1 VELTRTPLLISS
13 IDGGKFVNCGT
24 MSQKYSQIN
33 TSATDLYAER
43 DRLSWAYRTI
53 ALVASWFVLGA
64 YILAPLIF
72 TSTSGNLKPTR
83 NTMVALAVAMLVVG
97 YVGLIMAAFLSRSLL
112 FCFESVALP
121 ALTSSVE
128 GLFSVV
134 MNHALHK
141 VFPVSDTYI
150 VVPLVLVCISVV
162 AFGLW
167 TAFLYRRISSIKRSG
182 GGHPVPLTFQEP
194 STSPGMGYLSR
205 GRRSPS
211 PGMRSPSPG
220 MRLPSPGRRY
230 PSTGMGDSSSTQGL
244 LPPHQQQ
251 YSRG

>member
-1 VELTRTPLLISS
+1 MP
-13 IDGGKFVNCGT
+13 
-24 MSQKYSQIN
+24 QKYSQIN
-33 TSATDLYAER
+33 MSVTDLYAER

-72 TSTSGNLKPTR
+72 TSASENLKPTR
-83 NTMVALAVAMLVVG
+83 NTMVALAAAMLVAG
-97 YVGLIMAAFLSRSLL
+97 YLGLIVTALLSGSLL

-167 TAFLYRRISSIKRSG
+167 TALLYRRIHRIKRAG
-182 GGHPVPLTFQEP
+182 GGRPVPLTFQEP
-194 STSPGMGYLSR
+194 STSSGMGY
-205 GRRSPS
+205 PS
-211 PGMRSPSPG
+211 PGMRYPSPG
-220 MRLPSPGRRY
+220 I
-230 PSTGMGDSSSTQGL
+230 GDSSSTQRL

-251 YSRG
+251 QFGG

>member
-1 VELTRTPLLISS
+1 MPR
-13 IDGGKFVNCGT
+13 GF
-24 MSQKYSQIN
+24 SQIN
-33 TSATDLYAER
+33 VSVTDLYAER
-43 DRLSWAYRTI
+43 DRLSWVYRTT

-72 TSTSGNLKPTR
+72 TSASDNLKPTR
-83 NTMVALAVAMLVVG
+83 NTMVALAVAMLVIG
-97 YVGLIMAAFLSRSLL
+97 YVALLTTALLSRSLL
-112 FCFESVALP
+112 FRFECVALP
-121 ALTSSVE
+121 TLTSSVE

-167 TAFLYRRISSIKRSG
+167 AAVLYRRIHKIKASG
-182 GGHPVPLTFQEP
+182 GGRPVPLTFQEP
-194 STSPGMGYLSR
+194 YPSPRMGYLSPGMGD
-205 GRRSPS
+205 
-211 PGMRSPSPG
+211 
-220 MRLPSPGRRY
+220 
-230 PSTGMGDSSSTQGL
+230 DSSTHGL
-244 LPPHQQQ
+244 LPHQQQ

>member
-1 VELTRTPLLISS
+1 MP
-13 IDGGKFVNCGT
+13 
-24 MSQKYSQIN
+24 QKYSQIN
-33 TSATDLYAER
+33 TSVTDLYAER

-72 TSTSGNLKPTR
+72 TSASENLKPTR
-83 NTMVALAVAMLVVG
+83 NTMVALAVAMLVAG
-97 YVGLIMAAFLSRSLL
+97 YLGLIVTAFLSSSLL

-167 TAFLYRRISSIKRSG
+167 AAFLYRRIHSIKRAG
-182 GGHPVPLTFQEP
+182 GGRPVPLTFQEP
-194 STSPGMGYLSR
+194 STSSGMGH
-205 GRRSPS
+205 PS
-211 PGMRSPSPG
+211 PGMRYPSPG
-220 MRLPSPGRRY
+220 I
-230 PSTGMGDSSSTQGL
+230 GDSSSTQRL

-251 YSRG
+251 

>member
-1 VELTRTPLLISS
+1 
-13 IDGGKFVNCGT
+13 
-24 MSQKYSQIN
+24 MSV
-33 TSATDLYAER
+33 TDLYAER

-83 NTMVALAVAMLVVG
+83 NTMVTLAVAMLVVG

-121 ALTSSVE
+121 ALTSSVG

-150 VVPLVLVCISVV
+150 IVPLVLVCISVV

-167 TAFLYRRISSIKRSG
+167 AAFLYRRIYSVKRSG
-182 GGHPVPLTFQEP
+182 GGRPVPLTFQEP
-194 STSPGMGYLSR
+194 STSPGMGYPSPGMR
-205 GRRSPS
+205 YPSPGRSPS
-211 PGMRSPSPG
+211 PGMRYPSPG
-220 MRLPSPGRRY
+220 RSPSPGRRY
-230 PSTGMGDSSSTQGL
+230 PSPGIGDSSSRQGL

>member
-1 VELTRTPLLISS
+1 MPR
-13 IDGGKFVNCGT
+13 GF
-24 MSQKYSQIN
+24 SQIN
-33 TSATDLYAER
+33 VSVTDLYAER
-43 DRLSWAYRTI
+43 DRLSWVYRTT

-72 TSTSGNLKPTR
+72 TSASDNLKPTR
-83 NTMVALAVAMLVVG
+83 NTMVALAVAMLVIG
-97 YVGLIMAAFLSRSLL
+97 YIALLTTALLSRSLL
-112 FCFESVALP
+112 FRFECVALP
-121 ALTSSVE
+121 TLTSSVE

-167 TAFLYRRISSIKRSG
+167 AAVLYRRIHKIKASG
-182 GGHPVPLTFQEP
+182 GGRPVPLTFQEP
-194 STSPGMGYLSR
+194 YPSPRMGYPSPGMGD
-205 GRRSPS
+205 
-211 PGMRSPSPG
+211 
-220 MRLPSPGRRY
+220 
-230 PSTGMGDSSSTQGL
+230 DSSAHGL
-244 LPPHQQQ
+244 LPHQQQ

>member
-1 VELTRTPLLISS
+1 MP
-13 IDGGKFVNCGT
+13 
-24 MSQKYSQIN
+24 QKYSQIN
-33 TSATDLYAER
+33 MSVTDLYAER

-150 VVPLVLVCISVV
+150 IVPLVLVCISVV

-167 TAFLYRRISSIKRSG
+167 AAFLYRRIHSIKRSSG
-182 GGHPVPLTFQEP
+182 GRPVPLTFQEP
-194 STSPGMGYLSR
+194 STSPGMGYPSPGMGYPSPGMR
-205 GRRSPS
+205 YPSPGRRSPS
-211 PGMRSPSPG
+211 PGRRS
-220 MRLPSPGRRY
+220 PSPGRRY
-230 PSTGMGDSSSTQGL
+230 PSPGIGDSSSTQGL

-251 YSRG
+251 HFRG

>member
-1 VELTRTPLLISS
+1 
-13 IDGGKFVNCGT
+13 
-24 MSQKYSQIN
+24 MSV
-33 TSATDLYAER
+33 TDLYAER

-72 TSTSGNLKPTR
+72 TSASENLKPTR
-83 NTMVALAVAMLVVG
+83 DTMVALAAAMLVAG
-97 YVGLIMAAFLSRSLL
+97 YLGLIVTALLSSSLL

-150 VVPLVLVCISVV
+150 IVPLVLVCISVV

-167 TAFLYRRISSIKRSG
+167 TTFLCRRIHRIKRAG
-182 GGHPVPLTFQEP
+182 GGRPVPLTFQEP
-194 STSPGMGYLSR
+194 STSLGMGY
-205 GRRSPS
+205 PS
-211 PGMRSPSPG
+211 PGMRYPSPG
-220 MRLPSPGRRY
+220 I
-230 PSTGMGDSSSTQGL
+230 GDSSSTQHL
-244 LPPHQQQ
+244 LLPHQQQ
-251 YSRG
+251 QFGG

>member
-1 VELTRTPLLISS
+1 MP
-13 IDGGKFVNCGT
+13 
-24 MSQKYSQIN
+24 QKYSQIN
-33 TSATDLYAER
+33 LSVADLYAER

-72 TSTSGNLKPTR
+72 TSASDNLKPTR
-83 NTMVALAVAMLVVG
+83 NTMVALAAAMLVVG
-97 YVGLIMAAFLSRSLL
+97 YIGLIMAAFLSRSLL

-150 VVPLVLVCISVV
+150 IVPLVLVCISVV

-167 TAFLYRRISSIKRSG
+167 TAFLYRHIHSIKMSG
-182 GGHPVPLTFQEP
+182 GGRPVPLTFQEP
-194 STSPGMGYLSR
+194 PTSPGMRYPSP

-211 PGMRSPSPG
+211 PGRRSLSPG
-220 MRLPSPGRRY
+220 RRYPSPGRRY
-230 PSTGMGDSSSTQGL
+230 PSPGIGDSSSTQGL

-251 YSRG
+251 YS